1 MNTIS
6 VEELKKEIEAE
17 KPLVLLDVREP
28 GEFEICRI
36 AGSQLIPLGQLP
48 ARFSELDP
56 KADTVVIC
64 RVGGRSGLACEFLEG
79 QGFRRVRNL
88 IGGVVAWAE
97 RIDPSMPKY

>member
-6 VEELKKEIEAE
+6 VEELKKEIDAK
-17 KPLVLLDVREP
+17 KPPVLLDVREQN
-28 GEFEICRI
+28 EFEICRI

-56 KADTVVIC
+56 KADIVVIC
-64 RVGGRSGLACEFLEG
+64 RVGGRSARACEYLESR
-79 QGFRRVRNL
+79 GFRNVRNL
-88 IGGVVAWAE
+88 TDGIIAWAE